1 MFVVGVV
8 ESVFFPFPFFSFV
21 MRVFLLD
28 YQGDGST
35 RPSLEDWNF
44 IRHINVSGWR
54 MLACGA
60 KARVVWWFSGPFD
73 SLRSLRASSRTEAV
87 PSLEA
92 APSPKHLFRGPV
104 PGEVCREFTDVK
116 T

>member
-1 MFVVGVV
+1 VV

-21 MRVFLLD
+21 MRVFLLG
-28 YQGDGST
+28 YQGDRST
-35 RPSLEDWNF
+35 QTFARDWNF
-44 IRHINVSGWR
+44 IRHINLSGWR

-60 KARVVWWFSGPFD
+60 KARVVGGLAVPFD